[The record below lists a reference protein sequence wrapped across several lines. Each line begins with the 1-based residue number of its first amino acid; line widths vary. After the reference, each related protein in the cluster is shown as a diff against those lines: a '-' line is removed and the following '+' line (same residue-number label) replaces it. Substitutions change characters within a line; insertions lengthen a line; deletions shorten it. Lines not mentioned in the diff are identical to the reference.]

1 MILTLRTASLC
12 AALLLLL
19 LASTVGLAQTPR
31 VRVAIVTD
39 GPVDRELFSA
49 AVIER
54 EVANVTS
61 DERGIALPQNKRFR
75 GDWTLGGINAALDR
89 ALNDKDVDVVLAL
102 GVLSSQEAAHR
113 QRLSKP
119 VIAALVVDPMVQGYP
134 LVEGTSGRKNFT
146 YIADF
151 QGLRDEVTAFRRVV
165 EFKHLAVFVDDL
177 LARSLPDLDKQAEAL
192 ATALSAR
199 VSIVR
204 VTDDPASALATLPA
218 DADAVL
224 VTGLLRFN
232 DERIRELARGLA
244 AKRLPSF
251 SIIGRTEIEDG
262 LLLATGGAQRDLE
275 RLARRVVLGIQRI
288 ADGEDPATF
297 EVGFPTEQKLMINMR
312 TAQEIGFSP
321 RWADLADADQIAAA
335 APAEVPPLTLLE
347 AMRAALESNPALA
360 ASRAR
365 LDSSADDI
373 KIARSTLL
381 PSLDLSATSTQ
392 IDKDRASPLTQ
403 AEKQSS
409 AGLALQQVIYSENAW
424 ANYAISRSLFNA
436 SKEGERQD
444 MLDTLSSAA
453 SAYLDVLRAKSVE
466 AVRRSNVENTRKN
479 LETAR
484 VRETVGLGGQSDRLR
499 WVAQLARDKQDV
511 LAAESARRQA
521 ETELSRILHRASG
534 KPFNTVETGLDD
546 PLALVANPR
555 TRRFVDTPASWAVF
569 TEYAVHSAL
578 ERSPEIAAASSVIE
592 SRQRALTAS
601 RRSFYVPDL
610 ALVSNGSNVFSRSGA
625 GSTSTPGSPNDES
638 WSVSLQATLPIFTG
652 GLRKAQLSQ
661 ARHELRASEADKA
674 SATDGIEA
682 RTRAALHRTG
692 SSYPAIALS
701 AEAAAAANQNL
712 AMVTDAY
719 SRGAVSITDLID
731 AQDTALSADLG
742 AADAKYTFLTD
753 FVAVLRAMSEFDI
766 LLEPTSREAWINRV
780 EDWFRTHDGRP

>member
-1 MILTLRTASLC
+1 MT
-12 AALLLLL
+12 
-19 LASTVGLAQTPR
+19 
-31 VRVAIVTD
+31 
-39 GPVDRELFSA
+39 
-49 AVIER
+49 
-54 EVANVTS
+54 
-61 DERGIALPQNKRFR
+61 K
-75 GDWTLGGINAALDR
+75 W
-89 ALNDKDVDVVLAL
+89 
-102 GVLSSQEAAHR
+102 
-113 QRLSKP
+113 
-119 VIAALVVDPMVQGYP
+119 
-134 LVEGTSGRKNFT
+134 
-146 YIADF
+146 
-151 QGLRDEVTAFRRVV
+151 TAFRRVV

-177 LARSLPDLDKQAEAL
+177 LARSLPDLDKQAAAL

-347 AMRAALESNPALA
+347 AMRAALESNSALA

-409 AGLALQQVIYSENAW
+409 AGLALQQVIYPENAW

-453 SAYLDVLRAKSVE
+453 SADLDVLRAKSVE
-466 AVRRSNVENTRKN
+466 AVRRSNVENTRQ
-479 LETAR
+479 EP
-484 VRETVGLGGQSDRLR
+484 GDCP
-499 WVAQLARDKQDV
+499 
-511 LAAESARRQA
+511 
-521 ETELSRILHRASG
+521 RA
-534 KPFNTVETGLDD
+534 
-546 PLALVANPR
+546 
-555 TRRFVDTPASWAVF
+555 
-569 TEYAVHSAL
+569 
-578 ERSPEIAAASSVIE
+578 
-592 SRQRALTAS
+592 
-601 RRSFYVPDL
+601 
-610 ALVSNGSNVFSRSGA
+610 
-625 GSTSTPGSPNDES
+625 
-638 WSVSLQATLPIFTG
+638 
-652 GLRKAQLSQ
+652 
-661 ARHELRASEADKA
+661 
-674 SATDGIEA
+674 
-682 RTRAALHRTG
+682 
-692 SSYPAIALS
+692 
-701 AEAAAAANQNL
+701 
-712 AMVTDAY
+712 
-719 SRGAVSITDLID
+719 
-731 AQDTALSADLG
+731 
-742 AADAKYTFLTD
+742 
-753 FVAVLRAMSEFDI
+753 
-766 LLEPTSREAWINRV
+766 
-780 EDWFRTHDGRP
+780 

>member
-177 LARSLPDLDKQAEAL
+177 LARSLPDLDKQANAL